1 MTFNID
7 LILNGINTGIF
18 WFGTIVASASVIVK
32 ATPTQKDDTVLAK
45 IVTVLD
51 YLSIFNAKIQNKTN
65 D

>member
-18 WFGTIVASASVIVK
+18 WFGTIVASASIIVK